1 MSIWRYGLI
10 GVALVACAQQKPV
23 NFYSVDKEIE
33 LGARLASEMASNITP
48 LNNPAASAYVDRVVR
63 ELAAQIPDSPFP
75 YAVTVLKDDVRP
87 EPVVLPGGSIYVSTA
102 MFRAAQSESEFSGLL
117 ARAVA
122 DVEQRV
128 ATRLLTRE
136 DIKGIAMRQLE
147 SMGGWQG
154 DAVRQGMGLSMPQG
168 MQVFRRQLDLAS
180 DAMAVRMMA
189 SAGYDPSGLAQY
201 VSRTG
206 KNDGVAGWDEFQQRR
221 LTALRQAAAAVTV
234 APGGYGAEFARV
246 RNMLAQ

>member
-1 MSIWRYGLI
+1 
-10 GVALVACAQQKPV
+10 
-23 NFYSVDKEIE
+23 
-33 LGARLASEMASNITP
+33 
-48 LNNPAASAYVDRVVR
+48 
-63 ELAAQIPDSPFP
+63 
-75 YAVTVLKDDVRP
+75 
-87 EPVVLPGGSIYVSTA
+87 
-102 MFRAAQSESEFSGLL
+102 LL

-234 APGGYGAEFARV
+234 APGGDGAEFARV
-246 RNMLAQ
+246 RNMLAK